1 MKQLSDALNLSETVI
16 RFVLDKAI
24 EAGLVEGYG
33 AGRGRNYALSHKL
46 YQDKEKTLGYVRQR
60 DIDEARY
67 QELIISMAR
76 SSEYISRAD
85 VVKLLHVKETKAY
98 GLLKGLVEQEVL
110 LPVNK
115 GRYAKYK
122 FRT

>member
-1 MKQLSDALNLSETVI
+1 MI
-16 RFVLDKAI
+16 RLVLDKAI
-24 EAGLVEGYG
+24 ETGLVEGYG

-46 YQDKEKTLGYVRQR
+46 YQDREETMGYVRQR
-60 DIDEARY
+60 DIDEVRY
-67 QELIISMAR
+67 QELIISMAKN
-76 SSEYISRAD
+76 SEYISRAD
-85 VVKLLHVKETKAY
+85 VVKLLHVKEAKAY
-98 GLLKGLVEQEVL
+98 GLLKALVEQEVL